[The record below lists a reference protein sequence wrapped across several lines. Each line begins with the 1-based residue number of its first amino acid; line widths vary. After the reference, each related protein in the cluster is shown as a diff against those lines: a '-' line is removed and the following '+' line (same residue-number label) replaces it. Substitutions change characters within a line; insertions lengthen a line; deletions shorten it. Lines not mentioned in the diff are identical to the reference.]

1 MRSWWGRGAGFRIA
15 LVEAVDI
22 LPDVVHICS
31 AVVAA
36 VVGIACAS
44 PLLGSRPLPTNFS
57 YCWSHGYAVSAQH
70 NSISFINCAM
80 GHQSNSTRQNTMG
93 GIQDRAHRINL

>member
-1 MRSWWGRGAGFRIA
+1 MISWWGEGAGFRIA

-31 AVVAA
+31 AVAAA

-44 PLLGSRPLPTNFS
+44 PLLGSRLFDKCTIAFGPAMLPRPLPRPLFWIRRLFG
-57 YCWSHGYAVSAQH
+57 C
-70 NSISFINCAM
+70 
-80 GHQSNSTRQNTMG
+80 
-93 GIQDRAHRINL
+93 